1 MRWKLFFILFF
12 SLSILL
18 FAGCVTEPE
27 EVESS
32 NTGDPVFSPNAK
44 VLDHIGN
51 VSITSVTED
60 EVVVSFTGDAPDIEV
75 DDFIISSLYTSE
87 YFGFLRKVTSKS
99 VSGSTITYQTTDARL
114 TDAVRECSA
123 DTTLYIS
130 PGKSKNSQYTRI
142 EAMDGVTSTD
152 FGLDLSGVVLYDGEI
167 GGAELSV
174 IITHGYVSFE
184 PGLDIGF
191 DIDWW
196 EIEEFHAIA
205 SGDFDLDVDLKAE
218 LLGNLNYSADT
229 TLYSYTEVFIQWIG
243 WFPVVE
249 VVTLSFDAGFEIN
262 AISDNILTTGFDHN
276 TYIALGAQ
284 YDNGYWSSVW
294 DFNVTQNA
302 HPTTWISSSKFEI
315 RGYVQPRVSV
325 DFYGIAGPY
334 MEAEPYLGFLGE
346 LEMGGGW
353 DGPPPFVEIIHS
365 PQDWYEYYWQ
375 LYAGITGRLGFQVS
389 VLGYTICD
397 YYTTLMDWYLTI
409 AEGSGSSGGG
419 GGDIYSCYEIQGQQ
433 PSSPFEGE
441 EVVVTGV
448 VTTGYGEY
456 WGEDLVIMS
465 DRDGGAWGSLPV
477 RGSQIS
483 SLNRGDVINI
493 SGTVYETNGMTELLN
508 ITAVELLAYGADL
521 PDPIIVLT
529 NEIGQGSNPERLESV
544 LVRVE
549 EAIVTDITPCLLDDG
564 SGECMMGDMG
574 SYSWNPA
581 IDDTLFTGKGP
592 LFYTSG
598 EWKFEPRNNSDVYAS
613 GSGGGCSPYPD
624 SLIATVTL
632 SAAPQDICASPDGN
646 YVYATTT
653 YPRNMVSRINTLTN
667 SVETSVMVGSEPR
680 AICTVPSGEYL
691 YTANHN
697 SGTVSVIR
705 TSDFKIVKT
714 ISVGGTPQGIC
725 SVRDGAYVYVTR
737 SDAGTVQVIQ
747 TSDNSVVASV
757 DVGDSPVNI
766 CSVPGKN
773 VAYVA
778 NYDSDDV
785 SVIRTTDH
793 CMIRTVNLGLEPF
806 NLCSSP
812 DGEKVYITRMGSDR
826 VGIIDTSNYTVSSIT
841 LESGLRGI
849 CVLADGKYL
858 YVTSCLFDDLWV
870 IDLSDNTVVRTIRGY
885 GDYPWSVCSLPSG
898 DAVYVTNNYDR
909 TVSVYK

>member
-1 MRWKLFFILFF
+1 MKKKSLFIILF
-12 SLSILL
+12 SLVFLL
-18 FAGCVTEPE
+18 FAGCVTEPN
-27 EVESS
+27 EVE
-32 NTGDPVFSPNAK
+32 NEGGGEPVFSPNAR

-51 VSITSVTED
+51 VSITSVTEN
-60 EVVVSFTGDAPDIEV
+60 EVIVSFTGDEPDIEV
-75 DDFIISSLYTSE
+75 DDFIVSSLYTSE
-87 YFGFLRKVTSKS
+87 YFGFLRKVTGKS
-99 VSGSTITYQTTDARL
+99 VSGTTITYETVNARL
-114 TDAVRECSA
+114 TDAVRECSV

-130 PGKSKNSQYTRI
+130 PGKSRSSQYTRI
-142 EAMDGVTSTD
+142 EALDGVTGTD
-152 FGLDLSGVVLYDGEI
+152 FGLDLTGVVLYEGEI
-167 GGAELSV
+167 GGADLSV
-174 IITHGYVSFE
+174 IITHGFVSFE

-196 EIEEFHAIA
+196 EIEEFHIIA

-276 TYIALGAQ
+276 THLALGAQ
-284 YDNGYWSSVW
+284 YDNGYWSSIW

-302 HPTTWISSSKFEI
+302 HPTTWTSSSKFEI

-353 DGPPPFVEIIHS
+353 DGPPPFIEITN
-365 PQDWYEYYWQ
+365 PQQDWYEYYWQ

-389 VLGYTICD
+389 ILGYTICD
-397 YYTTLMDWYLTI
+397 YYTTLLDWYLTI

-419 GGDIYSCYEIQGQQ
+419 GGDIYTCYEIQGQQ
-433 PSSPFEGE
+433 PLSPFEGE

-448 VTTGYGEY
+448 VTTGAGEY
-456 WGEDLVIMS
+456 WEEDLVIIS
-465 DRDGGAWGSLPV
+465 DPDGGSWASLPI

-493 SGTVYETNGMTELLN
+493 SGTVYETEGMTELLN
-508 ITAVELLAYGADL
+508 ITAIELLAYGADL

-529 NEIGQGSNPERLESV
+529 EDIGQEANPERLEAV
-544 LVRVE
+544 LVE
-549 EAIVTDITPCLLDDG
+549 IEQAIVTDVDPCIVDDG
-564 SGECMMGDMG
+564 SGECIIGDMG
-574 SYSWNPA
+574 SYSWTPA
-581 IDDTLFTGKGP
+581 VDDTLFMGRGP
-592 LFYTSG
+592 LFYTSN
-598 EWKFEPRNNSDVYAS
+598 EWKLEPRNNSDVYAS

-624 SLIATVTL
+624 SVTTVIDI
-632 SAAPQDICASPDGN
+632 SAAPYDICTSPDGD
-646 YVYATTT
+646 YVYLTTNT
-653 YPRNMVSRINTLTN
+653 PRSMVSRIRTSDN
-667 SVETSVMVGSEPR
+667 SLESSVIVGAEPR
-680 AICTVPSGEYL
+680 AICILPEGDYL

-697 SGTVSVIR
+697 AGTVSVIS
-705 TSDFKIVKT
+705 TSDFRVVDT
-714 ISVGGTPQGIC
+714 INTGGTPQGIC
-725 SVRDGAYVYVTR
+725 SVRDGDYVYVTDSNGGR
-737 SDAGTVQVIQ
+737 VLVIE
-747 TSDNSVVASV
+747 THYNNIIAVV

-773 VAYVA
+773 YAYVA
-778 NYDSDDV
+778 NYDSDNV

-806 NLCSSP
+806 NLCASL
-812 DGEKVYITRMGSDR
+812 DGETVFVTRMGSDR
-826 VGIIDTSNYTVSSIT
+826 VGIINTSDYTVSSIT

-849 CVLADGKYL
+849 CTLGNGEYL
-858 YVTSCLFDDLWV
+858 YVTSCLFDDVWV
-870 IDLSDNTVVRTIRGY
+870 IDLSDYTVVRTIRGY
-885 GDYPWSVCSLPSG
+885 GDYPWDACSLPSG
-898 DAVYVTNNYDR
+898 DAVYVTNWNDR
-909 TVSVYK
+909 TVSVYE